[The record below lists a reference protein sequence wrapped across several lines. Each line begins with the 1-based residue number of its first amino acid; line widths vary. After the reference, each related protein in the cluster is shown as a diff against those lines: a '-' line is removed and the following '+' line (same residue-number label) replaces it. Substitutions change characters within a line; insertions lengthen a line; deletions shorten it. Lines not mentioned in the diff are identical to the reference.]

1 MVSHTTRLV
10 CYEIPL
16 CPGPSHPDLSIYL
29 SRCTAPVVALYH
41 NLQPNL
47 ENRPATD
54 RGAPTCH
61 RRCHMSAE
69 WVMEDAGFAD
79 GAGDEHDQMMQ
90 ECAACWGCALPS

>member
-1 MVSHTTRLV
+1 M
-10 CYEIPL
+10 
-16 CPGPSHPDLSIYL
+16 
-29 SRCTAPVVALYH
+29 AQYH

-90 ECAACWGCALPS
+90 ECAACWGCALPSHTLTSTAAPLTLTLTMPPLHEADPNPSLT